1 LETSSRHVFNKRTG
15 SQKIAPGWPS
25 GCWQTSQ
32 RSHPVDRGPSAARR
46 SLTACGPPSGALV
59 HFAAFP
65 REMITPKVAVS
76 SLRRALPA
84 RVWQLSRL
92 TLACNAFDD
101 RRTGADRSGAEGGAL
116 HVALIRTYARRR
128 SYRMTT
134 WHASMQRGRGS
145 SRRSCDKLVIKQC
158 FRGPRPTTS
167 LFPRTAG
174 GAIAQ
179 RNVGLRGS
187 RPGPRR
193 DINFKRN
200 NLEL

>member
-1 LETSSRHVFNKRTG
+1 LETSSRHVFNERTG
-15 SQKIAPGWPS
+15 SQKIAPGWLS

-32 RSHPVDRGPSAARR
+32 RSHPVDRGLS
-46 SLTACGPPSGALV
+46 
-59 HFAAFP
+59 
-65 REMITPKVAVS
+65 VAVC
-76 SLRRALPA
+76 SLPRALPA

-134 WHASMQRGRGS
+134 WHASMQRWRDSSTRG
-145 SRRSCDKLVIKQC
+145 CDKLVIKQC
-158 FRGPRPTTS
+158 FRGARPTTS
-167 LFPRTAG
+167 LFTRTAS

-179 RNVGLRGS
+179 RDVDLRGMVPHHGAILIS
-187 RPGPRR
+187 KGT
-193 DINFKRN
+193 I
-200 NLEL
+200 